1 MKQTYMIVHEL
12 DINKGGMTTAMLT
25 RSKVFLD
32 NGIGGNIVTFD
43 YKINYSDIL
52 NQLVASNKM
61 DKRTQMFNPF
71 IYFKEKSNEKHEN
84 YNQVLNEKLLNLIKD
99 TVEIK
104 ESKNISRF
112 FNENSGEYVAYKKDT
127 ENELHFDL
135 FENNKR
141 YKRIYFYNNKI
152 HKIDI
157 FNHNNE
163 LIAEQFYDDFGYLY
177 VYRQIN
183 PLKGSVGNTYLLCDK
198 KQFKNNVEFCTY
210 FLEQLIT
217 DSKDNIMICDGPG
230 SFPKM
235 LETKH
240 QNAKKFAVIHVNHY
254 KNFDDSG
261 AVKKKEN
268 YILKNSK
275 NIDGVVILTEAQ
287 KKDIVKTYDID
298 NAYVISNFTNITKE
312 ECSTTNSNIVGHISR
327 LVPQKGL
334 SYLIEV
340 AEKVVEK
347 DEKIEFHLYGTGEE
361 KQKLEKQIQNK
372 NLTENVKLLGY
383 TNDAIEKI
391 KNFGCVVSTSQFEGQ
406 GLSLIEAMLLKK
418 PVVAFDIKYGPSD
431 FIKDGKNGYLIENK
445 NIEAMAS
452 YILKILKDQNLAQEL
467 GENGRETIIDLY
479 KPEKVMQKWNNLF
492 K

>member
-1 MKQTYMIVHEL
+1 
-12 DINKGGMTTAMLT
+12 
-25 RSKVFLD
+25 
-32 NGIGGNIVTFD
+32 
-43 YKINYSDIL
+43 
-52 NQLVASNKM
+52 
-61 DKRTQMFNPF
+61 
-71 IYFKEKSNEKHEN
+71 
-84 YNQVLNEKLLNLIKD
+84 
-99 TVEIK
+99 
-104 ESKNISRF
+104 
-112 FNENSGEYVAYKKDT
+112 
-127 ENELHFDL
+127 
-135 FENNKR
+135 
-141 YKRIYFYNNKI
+141 
-152 HKIDI
+152 
-157 FNHNNE
+157 
-163 LIAEQFYDDFGYLY
+163 
-177 VYRQIN
+177 
-183 PLKGSVGNTYLLCDK
+183 
-198 KQFKNNVEFCTY
+198 
-210 FLEQLIT
+210 
-217 DSKDNIMICDGPG
+217 MICDGPG

-261 AVKKKEN
+261 AVKKNEN

-383 TNDAIEKI
+383 TNNAIEKI
-391 KNFGCVVSTSQFEGQ
+391 KNFGCVVSTSQYEGQ